1 MPIIVVNSLD
11 EARKRYKAIKRGE
24 PVERKRTVVCPLS
37 AEQESVFMDQLAG
50 ILANVYRQEMEEAQK
65 NDNHQA

>member
-24 PVERKRTVVCPLS
+24 PAERKHTVVCPLS
-37 AEQESVFMDQLAG
+37 AEQENELMDKLAG
-50 ILANVYRQEMEEAQK
+50 ILANVYRQETEEAQK
-65 NDNHQA
+65 NENCQA